1 MSSKIL
7 IVNQNSGYLTIDVAN
22 AFKEKYEEVVVM
34 YGMNRVTER
43 NFHPDIKIQKTI
55 KYNRSSIVKRLWTW
69 GVCTLHLFF
78 LLLFKY
84 RGYHVL
90 YYTNPP
96 MSCFNAIFFSNPFSI
111 VVFDT
116 YPDALRLIGIKE
128 SSFVYR
134 LWKIVNKIVFSKAV
148 QIITLSEGMKKQLV
162 NYVDTEKKIKVVS
175 VWSASDTFKPIAKES
190 NPFLKKYNW
199 IDKFIV
205 LYSGNMGI
213 GHKLEVLIDVAK
225 QLEGNREILFLFVGE
240 GAKKNTLIDLVNKLE
255 LQNVQ
260 FLTWQDSD
268 TLQYSLAAGDIAVVA
283 LEPEATHASVPSKT
297 FNYMAVGAPLLA
309 IGSLGSEL
317 DNLIQGYDVGYYI
330 DGEDLNEV
338 SGIILDLYN
347 ENEKRNQYSKKS
359 YDTSKVFNYSQS
371 NQYLF

>member
-1 MSSKIL
+1 MSKKIL

-22 AFKEKYEEVVVM
+22 AFKEQYDEVVVM

-55 KYNRSSIVKRLWTW
+55 TYNRSSTIKRLWTW
-69 GVCTLHLFF
+69 GICTVHLFF

-96 MSCFNAIFFSNPFSI
+96 MSYFNALFFNNSFSV

-128 SSFVYR
+128 SSFIYR
-134 LWKIVNKIVFSKAV
+134 FWEKINNKVFAKA
-148 QIITLSEGMKKQLV
+148 ILMITLSDGMKEQLG
-162 NYVDTEKKIKVVS
+162 NYVDTKKVKVVS

-190 NPFLKKYNW
+190 NPFLKKHNW

-225 QLEGNREILFLFVGE
+225 QLEEKREILFLFVGE
-240 GAKKNTLIDLVNKLE
+240 GAKKNTLIELVYKNE
-255 LQNVQ
+255 LQNVH
-260 FLTWQDSD
+260 FLTWQDAE
-268 TLQYSLAAGDIAVVA
+268 TLPYSLAAGDIAVVA

-297 FNYMAVGAPLLA
+297 FNYMVVGAPILA
-309 IGSLGSEL
+309 IGSPESEL
-317 DNLIQGYDVGYYI
+317 ENLINHHSLGFYT
-330 DGEDLNEV
+330 DGKEV
-338 SGIILDLYN
+338 SEIKSFVLEMLCN
-347 ENEKRNQYSKKS
+347 KRKVAELSTNSLSASKK
-359 YDTSKVFNYSQS
+359 FNYEMAVK
-371 NQYLF
+371 YVF

>member
-1 MSSKIL
+1 MKRKIL

-22 AFKEKYEEVVVM
+22 TFKEKYEEVVVM

-55 KYNRSSIVKRLWTW
+55 KYNRSSTVKRLWTW

-96 MSCFNAIFFSNPFSI
+96 MSYFNALFFSNPFSI

-134 LWKIVNKIVFSKAV
+134 IWKKVNKKVFSKAV
-148 QIITLSEGMKKQLV
+148 QIITLSEGMKKQLG
-162 NYVDTEKKIKVVS
+162 NYVNDEKVKVVS
-175 VWSASDTFKPIAKES
+175 VWSASDTFKPIAKDS
-190 NPFLKKYNW
+190 NLFLKKHKW
-199 IDKFIV
+199 VDKFIV

-225 QLEGNREILFLFVGE
+225 QLEDKKEILFLFVGE
-240 GAKKNTLIDLVNKLE
+240 GAKKNTLIDLASKYK
-255 LQNVQ
+255 LQNVH
-260 FLTWQDSD
+260 FLTWQDAE
-268 TLQYSLAAGDIAVVA
+268 TLPYSLAAGDLAVVA

-309 IGSLGSEL
+309 IGSTGSEL
-317 DNLIQGYDVGYYI
+317 EKLIKRHRLGFYTDGKDVSEIKNYVLKMLSNK
-330 DGEDLNEV
+330 DKVEQL
-338 SGIILDLYN
+338 S
-347 ENEKRNQYSKKS
+347 RNSFQASKN
-359 YDTSKVFNYSQS
+359 FNYEMAI
-371 NQYLF
+371 QYVF